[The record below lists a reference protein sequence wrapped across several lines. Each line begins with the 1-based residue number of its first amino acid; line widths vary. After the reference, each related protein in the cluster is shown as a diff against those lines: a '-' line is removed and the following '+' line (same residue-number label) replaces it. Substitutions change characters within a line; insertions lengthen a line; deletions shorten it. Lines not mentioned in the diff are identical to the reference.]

1 MGNVVQTPGVAMQAV
16 RQGTYTGYEMDGSTV
31 VNADLKPGA
40 IVQLAG
46 IVPSGQTAALGN
58 LVARPTEGYATPCM
72 VVSEDWDKSNQDAVN
87 TQDGVTANLRRGGS
101 VPLVSAGYTRAL
113 VKHGVALVAGVTLL
127 APTDDTFHLTP
138 YVNGQ
143 LAGGLVAA
151 STAVTNTVSTEQSF
165 AGASIAI
172 PAHSLRVGDIVR
184 GTLQGVVS
192 AAASTDTL
200 TVKVKIGSNIVA
212 VTGAPDSV
220 TGDKFVIHWALKVR
234 TIGASGTAVCEAL
247 TWNGTEAAAAGA
259 ADIPSGSA
267 LASFTLDTTA
277 AVTITATGTWSATSA
292 TCTANLEVFDA
303 VLERLQTSLAARP
316 VAVAMESTTINDST
330 NGQALAKVAILSP
343 IV

>member
-1 MGNVVQTPGVAMQAV
+1 MSTLMQTPGGAYQLPRSGV
-16 RQGTYTGYEMDGSTV
+16 YDGYEMDGSTV
-31 VNADLKPGA
+31 VNADLKTGA
-40 IVQLAG
+40 VLQLAP
-46 IVPSGQTAALGN
+46 IVPATRSESLGALWG
-58 LVARPTEGYATPCM
+58 RPTEGYLTPF
-72 VVSEDWDKSNQDAVN
+72 AIVN
-87 TQDGVTANLRRGGS
+87 EGWEAAQRSKVNAKNSSTANLRDGGF
-101 VPLVSAGYTRAL
+101 VPLVMGGYTRAQ
-113 VKHGVALVAGVTLL
+113 VKHGVVLVAGTTLL
-127 APTDDTFHLTP
+127 CPTDDSFFLTP
-138 YVNGQ
+138 WVGGQ

-172 PAHSLRVGDIVR
+172 PAHSLRVGDVISGRV
-184 GTLQGVVS
+184 QGVVS

-220 TGDKFVIHWALKVR
+220 TGDKFVIHWSLKVR

-277 AVTITATGTWSATSA
+277 AVTITCTGTWSATSA
-292 TCTANLEVFDA
+292 TCTANLEIFDA
-303 VLERLQTSLAARP
+303 NLSRLATSVGSKPL
-316 VAVAMESTTINDST
+316 AVAMESTTINDST
-330 NGQALAKVAILSP
+330 NGYALAKVCVFP
-343 IV
+343 QIV